1 MPDSGGGSAG
11 LQYQNTAGGIT
22 ARQGLDAGIEAHED
36 AVPLRGLPQEDGIGL
51 SGPVLYKIWKD
62 VKLSDFKFPKQREL
76 TSLFGDGDAPSTDNQ
91 H

>member
-62 VKLSDFKFPKQREL
+62 VKLS
-76 TSLFGDGDAPSTDNQ
+76 SLFGDGDAPSTDNQ